1 MIDLRPVGY
10 VIGILVALLG
20 AAMLFPLL
28 VDLAEGRGHWP
39 AFFESAAITF
49 GIGVLLSMACSNGV
63 KAGLSI
69 QQTFL
74 LTTGVWLALPL
85 FGALPFLFGATEARY
100 VDAFFEAMSGLTTTG
115 ATVFTGLETLPKGLL
130 LWRGILQWLG
140 GIGIIVVAMVFL
152 PELRVGGMQ
161 IFKAEAFDTL
171 GKILPKATTIS
182 MQISVIY
189 ISITMLCIGAYYA
202 VGLSAFDAT
211 VHAMTTVAT
220 GGFSNYDAS
229 FGAFGAGAE
238 YVCVVFM
245 ILAALPFVRYVQLIN
260 GSFLAIFKDVQVKS
274 FLFIIL
280 ILSLLTAG
288 VVYRN
293 FGFAEE
299 EAIRKALFNITS
311 IISGTGYA
319 SADYGLWGGFLV
331 TLFFIIGLIGGCAGS
346 TACSVKI
353 FRYQILFAS
362 VTTQLRKIRSPNGVF
377 IPRYD
382 GRAIEEDVLSSVMSF
397 FIFFMVTLGVVAI
410 LLGMTGLDLITSLSA
425 SAAALANIGPGLG
438 EHIGPSGNY
447 AGLNDYAKWILSAAM
462 LIGRLELL
470 AVFAIL
476 TRQFW
481 RA

>member
-69 QQTFL
+69 QQIFL

-171 GKILPKATTIS
+171 GKILPKARTIS

-260 GSFLAIFKDVQVKS
+260 GSFLALFKDVQVKS
-274 FLFIIL
+274 FLFMIL

-288 VVYRN
+288 VVYKN

-353 FRYQILFAS
+353 FRYQIVFAS
-362 VTTQLRKIRSPNGVF
+362 VTTQLRKIRSPNGMF

-382 GRAIEEDVLSSVMSF
+382 GRAIDEDVLSSVMSF
-397 FIFFMVTLGVVAI
+397 FIFFMVNPGTI
-410 LLGMTGLDLITSLSA
+410 SFSSTSACPA
-425 SAAALANIGPGLG
+425 SAGGGAASDCGCTSSAEQPTTSTTRLDTTRRNRMVIFLAFDFGKGG
-438 EHIGPSGNY
+438 
-447 AGLNDYAKWILSAAM
+447 
-462 LIGRLELL
+462 
-470 AVFAIL
+470 
-476 TRQFW
+476 
-481 RA
+481 

>member
-1 MIDLRPVGY
+1 
-10 VIGILVALLG
+10 
-20 AAMLFPLL
+20 
-28 VDLAEGRGHWP
+28 
-39 AFFESAAITF
+39 
-49 GIGVLLSMACSNGV
+49 
-63 KAGLSI
+63 
-69 QQTFL
+69 
-74 LTTGVWLALPL
+74 
-85 FGALPFLFGATEARY
+85 
-100 VDAFFEAMSGLTTTG
+100 
-115 ATVFTGLETLPKGLL
+115 
-130 LWRGILQWLG
+130 
-140 GIGIIVVAMVFL
+140 
-152 PELRVGGMQ
+152 
-161 IFKAEAFDTL
+161 
-171 GKILPKATTIS
+171 
-182 MQISVIY
+182 
-189 ISITMLCIGAYYA
+189 
-202 VGLSAFDAT
+202 
-211 VHAMTTVAT
+211 
-220 GGFSNYDAS
+220 
-229 FGAFGAGAE
+229 
-238 YVCVVFM
+238 
-245 ILAALPFVRYVQLIN
+245 QLIN

-280 ILSLLTAG
+280 ILSVLTAG

-353 FRYQILFAS
+353 FRYQIVFAS
-362 VTTQLRKIRSPNGVF
+362 VTTQLRKIRSPNGIF

-438 EHIGPSGNY
+438 EQIGPSGNY